1 MENRNSATQTD
12 LVRLVED
19 CKRALILGL
28 GRVFEVLDILAD
40 DLAVGDEVALR
51 ERERGEV
58 SRGGREVM

>member
-1 MENRNSATQTD
+1 MEDHNSATQTD

-58 SRGGREVM
+58 GRGERELM

>member
-58 SRGGREVM
+58 GRGERELM